1 MDDFLS
7 SQPNYEILD
16 KPIACLLPKRLK
28 WMRCYH
34 DFKQREIADIMHLNR
49 STYAYY
55 ETGKTEPS
63 LGTLMRLA
71 RFYSVSVDFLLGMD
85 RAA

>member
-28 WMRCYH
+28 WMR
-34 DFKQREIADIMHLNR
+34 ML
-49 STYAYY
+49 S
-55 ETGKTEPS
+55 
-63 LGTLMRLA
+63 RL
-71 RFYSVSVDFLLGMD
+71 
-85 RAA
+85 